1 MFWDEI
7 VVAAVV
13 AENLKLWSLLLSSV
27 LFLLSKQF
35 KLGSKMGR
43 GNNVDRPYE
52 DRGEGITSTHKR
64 GKATTGGNNV
74 DTFVGNCSHS

>member
-7 VVAAVV
+7 VVAVV
-13 AENLKLWSLLLSSV
+13 ENLKLWSLLLSSV

-35 KLGSKMGR
+35 ELGSIMGR
-43 GNNVDRPYE
+43 GNNVDRPDE

-74 DTFVGNCSHS
+74 DTFVGNFSHS